1 MAKSKITEK
10 RSLSVEGVLNID
22 EDIVLME
29 VEEIGTRQLSKLFN
43 DFDGQLVK
51 INISLSSDIEE

>member
-29 VEEIGTRQLSKLFN
+29 VDEIGTKQLSKLFTE
-43 DFDGQLVK
+43 FDGQLVK

>member
-10 RSLSVEGVLNID
+10 RSLSIEGVLNID
-22 EDIVLME
+22 NDIVLVE
-29 VEEIGTRQLSKLFN
+29 VEEIGIRQLSKLFTE
-43 DFDGQLVK
+43 FDGQLVK